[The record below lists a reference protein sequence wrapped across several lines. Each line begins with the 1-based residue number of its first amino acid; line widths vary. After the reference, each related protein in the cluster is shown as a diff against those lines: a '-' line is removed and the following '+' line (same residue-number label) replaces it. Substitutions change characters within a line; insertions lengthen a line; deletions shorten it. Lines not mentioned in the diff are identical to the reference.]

1 MISASDM
8 SHAVTA
14 LLECDVRSSSK
25 NSQEN
30 DHNADSEDASPFLD
44 EEEDEERALVASFN
58 VAYDALNPN
67 GSTSSSLAG
76 SFGGDHEDG
85 DFSTI
90 VNGGETSGSGLGSG
104 IRLAIAMQKAIIST
118 AVSLVERKAIN
129 RLSHFRYAY
138 LNATSHGA
146 NGSSQF
152 SNEAS
157 KETQMHIFAKPLA
170 LTRLAHFL
178 MDMHRVNDKWTG
190 ARALPL
196 VLLAE
201 KPQTQSYLIA
211 GFEFPETQGSMVK
224 NEFKQRFENA
234 ATSMDGDTKFDSFDS
249 NIVEVKAELVNRFIE
264 SLHFLIDSTA
274 L

>member
-1 MISASDM
+1 MISASDV

-14 LLECDVRSSSK
+14 LLECDVRSSGT
-25 NSQEN
+25 NTQQN
-30 DHNADSEDASPFLD
+30 DHNLDQEDVSPFLD
-44 EEEDEERALVASFN
+44 EEEDEERALVDSFN

-67 GSTSSSLAG
+67 GSTSLSFAG
-76 SFGGDHEDG
+76 NFGGDHEDG

-90 VNGGETSGSGLGSG
+90 VNGGDSAGSGLGSG
-104 IRLAIAMQKAIIST
+104 IRLAIAMQKAVIST

-138 LNATSHGA
+138 LNATSNGA
-146 NGSSQF
+146 NGSNQF

-157 KETQMHIFAKPLA
+157 KEKQMHIFAKPLA

-178 MDMHRVNDKWTG
+178 MDMHRVNEKWTG

-234 ATSMDGDTKFDSFDS
+234 AISMDGHVKFDSFDS
-249 NIVEVKAELVNRFIE
+249 NIVEVKSELANRFIE
-264 SLHFLIDSTA
+264 SLHYLIDSS
-274 L
+274 